1 MGVFRR
7 WTVAASACS
16 RPSWGKSLESYQE
29 AEIERVNLREES
41 NLREGGEEER
51 WAGRA
56 EERSEDRQNS
66 LVHVAPHPD
75 DRDRETDE
83 RADERVEVIE
93 PDGSTSPRRPRGP
106 QGG

>member
-1 MGVFRR
+1 MERR
-7 WTVAASACS
+7 
-16 RPSWGKSLESYQE
+16 
-29 AEIERVNLREES
+29 NLRDEQ
-41 NLREGGEEER
+41 EEER
-51 WAGRA
+51 WAGRD

-93 PDGSTSPRRPRGP
+93 PDGSTSPRRPRGA
-106 QGG
+106 QSG

>member
-1 MGVFRR
+1 MF
-7 WTVAASACS
+7 SAQL
-16 RPSWGKSLESYQE
+16 GKVTRNLPGG
-29 AEIERVNLREES
+29 RKLREETS
-41 NLREGGEEER
+41 RNEREEER
-51 WAGRA
+51 WSGRA

-66 LVHVAPHPD
+66 LVRVAPHPD

>member
-1 MGVFRR
+1 MF
-7 WTVAASACS
+7 TVEL
-16 RPSWGKSLESYQE
+16 GKSSENYQE
-29 AEIERVNLREES
+29 AEIGRVNLREDE
-41 NLREGGEEER
+41 EEER
-51 WAGRA
+51 WADRA

-83 RADERVEVIE
+83 RADDRVEVIE
-93 PDGSTSPRRPRGP
+93 PDGSTSPRRRRGP

>member
-1 MGVFRR
+1 MDDGGLGMF
-7 WTVAASACS
+7 SAQLG
-16 RPSWGKSLESYQE
+16 RVPGKVQE
-29 AEIERVNLREES
+29 AEKLREVVFEREEINLRED
-41 NLREGGEEER
+41 EEAER

-93 PDGSTSPRRPRGP
+93 PDGSTSPRRPRGA
-106 QGG
+106 QSG